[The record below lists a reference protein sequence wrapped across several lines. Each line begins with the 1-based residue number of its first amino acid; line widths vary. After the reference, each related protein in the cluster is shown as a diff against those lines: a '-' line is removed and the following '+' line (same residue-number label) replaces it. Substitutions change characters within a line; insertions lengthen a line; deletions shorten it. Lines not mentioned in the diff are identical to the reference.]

1 MNKFLFILLVCFAAI
16 SCNSYDDEV
25 GYITTTGGTCF
36 QDIIS
41 ANHTSCKIKYG
52 HTIKEVEGNPKISKV
67 VFKLSGEGEEEL
79 VDAQKGEDNIYY
91 AEFEI
96 PYDKY
101 VKISTIAT
109 INGEDRSIS
118 ERGIYYDRSQ
128 FCPYS
133 TDYICT
139 NPLNY
144 DVIRY
149 VVECNNTYFFKSK
162 ISEATVTIGQ
172 KTYPLTI
179 TDDKKIYCDIN
190 LYDIANCSCYP
201 VLTIKN
207 EVDEY
212 RINGG
217 AYMEVKKVAITGYDT
232 SNDGKE
238 IDGCIY
244 LAGTKWAKGVIVKGS
259 DGKNHLDINEED
271 GVKTEA
277 DFWNYDLEDN
287 DLDGYKIP
295 SLGQADSLIHYC
307 SIQKVNAENASNCQ
321 YVVYPAKKNEKIISF
336 FYNIKSTPIA
346 DIRRNG
352 VYIKSNERYTSIKYK
367 NAYGG
372 YDAYYYYYYPERDN
386 MFAKYFAS
394 RQSCLL
400 LPIKD

>member
-25 GYITTTGGTCF
+25 GYITTTDGTYLE
-36 QDIIS
+36 DVIS

-52 HTIKEVEGNPKISKV
+52 HTIKVVEGTPKLSKV

-101 VKISTIAT
+101 VTISTIAT

-118 ERGIYYDRSQ
+118 ERGIYYDISQ

-149 VVECNNTYFFKSK
+149 VVECNNTYFKSK
-162 ISEATVTIGQ
+162 ISEATVTIGK

-179 TDDKKIYCDIN
+179 TDDNKIYCDIN

-217 AYMEVKKVAITGYDT
+217 AYMEVKKETITGYDT

-271 GVKTEA
+271 GVNTRA
-277 DFWNYDLEDN
+277 DSWNYDLEDN

-307 SIQKVNAENASNCQ
+307 SIQKVNAENASNYQ
-321 YVVYPAKKNEKIISF
+321 YVVYPAKKNEKIKSF

-352 VYIKSNERYTSIKYK
+352 VYIKSNERYTSIKYE

-372 YDAYYYYYYPERDN
+372 YDPYYYYYYPERDN

-394 RQSCLL
+394 WQYCLL

>member
-25 GYITTTGGTCF
+25 GYITTTDGTYLE
-36 QDIIS
+36 DVIS

-52 HTIKEVEGNPKISKV
+52 HTIKVVEGTPKLSKV

-101 VKISTIAT
+101 VTISTIAT

-149 VVECNNTYFFKSK
+149 VVECNNTYFKSK
-162 ISEATVTIGQ
+162 ISEATVTIGK

-179 TDDKKIYCDIN
+179 TDDNKIYCDIN

-217 AYMEVKKVAITGYDT
+217 AYMEVKKETITGYDT

-271 GVKTEA
+271 GVNTRA

-307 SIQKVNAENASNCQ
+307 SIQKVNAENASNYQ
-321 YVVYPAKKNEKIISF
+321 YVVYPAKKNEKIKSF

-352 VYIKSNERYTSIKYK
+352 VYIKSNERYTSIKYE

-372 YDAYYYYYYPERDN
+372 YDPYYYYYYPERDN

-394 RQSCLL
+394 WQYCLL

>member
-25 GYITTTGGTCF
+25 GYITTTDGTYLE
-36 QDIIS
+36 DVIS

-52 HTIKEVEGNPKISKV
+52 HTIKVVEGTPKLSKV

-101 VKISTIAT
+101 VTISTIAT

-149 VVECNNTYFFKSK
+149 VVECNNTYFKSK
-162 ISEATVTIGQ
+162 ISEATVTIGK

-179 TDDKKIYCDIN
+179 TDDNKIYCDIN

-201 VLTIKN
+201 V
-207 EVDEY
+207 
-212 RINGG
+212 
-217 AYMEVKKVAITGYDT
+217 
-232 SNDGKE
+232 
-238 IDGCIY
+238 
-244 LAGTKWAKGVIVKGS
+244 
-259 DGKNHLDINEED
+259 
-271 GVKTEA
+271 
-277 DFWNYDLEDN
+277 
-287 DLDGYKIP
+287 
-295 SLGQADSLIHYC
+295 
-307 SIQKVNAENASNCQ
+307 
-321 YVVYPAKKNEKIISF
+321 
-336 FYNIKSTPIA
+336 
-346 DIRRNG
+346 
-352 VYIKSNERYTSIKYK
+352 
-367 NAYGG
+367 
-372 YDAYYYYYYPERDN
+372 
-386 MFAKYFAS
+386 
-394 RQSCLL
+394 
-400 LPIKD
+400 

>member
-1 MNKFLFILLVCFAAI
+1 MHK
-16 SCNSYDDEV
+16 
-25 GYITTTGGTCF
+25 
-36 QDIIS
+36 
-41 ANHTSCKIKYG
+41 
-52 HTIKEVEGNPKISKV
+52 
-67 VFKLSGEGEEEL
+67 
-79 VDAQKGEDNIYY
+79 KGEDNIYY

-101 VKISTIAT
+101 VTISTIAT

-149 VVECNNTYFFKSK
+149 VVECNNTYFKSK
-162 ISEATVTIGQ
+162 ISEATVTIGK

-179 TDDKKIYCDIN
+179 TDDNKIYCDIN

-217 AYMEVKKVAITGYDT
+217 AYMEVKKETITGYDT

-271 GVKTEA
+271 GVNTRA
-277 DFWNYDLEDN
+277 DSWNYDLEDN

-307 SIQKVNAENASNCQ
+307 SIQKVNAENASNYQ
-321 YVVYPAKKNEKIISF
+321 YVVYPAKKNEKIKSF

-352 VYIKSNERYTSIKYK
+352 VYIKSNERYTSIKYE

-372 YDAYYYYYYPERDN
+372 YDPYYYYYYPERDN

-394 RQSCLL
+394 WQYCLL